1 MATTKIWPIKDTIK
15 RVLDYA
21 GNPEKTEWNDLAQT
35 LHYAEDGQK
44 TEWFQDEKVHLVSS
58 INCVGDPYEAMMRVR
73 EHFGDRGSVLAFHA
87 YQSFM
92 PGEVTPDECHRIGVE
107 LAQRLWGDRYQVVV
121 ASHLN
126 KSHLHNHLVLNP
138 ISFIDGKKI
147 DSGYANYYRLRDT
160 SDEICREHGLSVIQ
174 NPKGKT
180 PRNLYFAER
189 AGDPTRYNLMKRPS
203 TRRGRFRRPGKISF
217 FIFVTEATN
226 LTETRAGN
234 IPRSS
239 RSSPKSGRGSST
251 WERIIPCPPS
261 TRPLRKTTGRGL

>member
-58 INCVGDPYEAMMRVR
+58 INCVGDPYEAMMKVR

-87 YQSFM
+87 YQSFK

-107 LAQRLWGDRYQVVV
+107 LAQRLWGDKYQVVV

-138 ISFIDGKKI
+138 ISFIDGKRI

-189 AGDPTRYNLMKRPS
+189 AGDPTR
-203 TRRGRFRRPGKISF
+203 
-217 FIFVTEATN
+217 
-226 LTETRAGN
+226 
-234 IPRSS
+234 
-239 RSSPKSGRGSST
+239 
-251 WERIIPCPPS
+251 
-261 TRPLRKTTGRGL
+261 